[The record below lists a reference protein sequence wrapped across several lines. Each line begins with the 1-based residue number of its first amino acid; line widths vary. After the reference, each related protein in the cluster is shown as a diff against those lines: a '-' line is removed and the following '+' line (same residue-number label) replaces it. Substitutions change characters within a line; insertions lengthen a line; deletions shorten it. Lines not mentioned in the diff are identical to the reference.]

1 MKGERGDKL
10 PIPGKNEGSYRHKK
24 NNVMNNSMTTELT
37 SWMQQK
43 SLRTVTYHNWGKIKG
58 KTLISPIKLN
68 LEVKNNS
75 LKQTL
80 GSNDLTSDFY

>member
-1 MKGERGDKL
+1 
-10 PIPGKNEGSYRHKK
+10 
-24 NNVMNNSMTTELT
+24 
-37 SWMQQK
+37 MQQK

-80 GSNDLTSDFY
+80 GSDDLTSDFY